1 MLTRLPAQ
9 TIACHE
15 CDLLQTEPELAPG
28 QTARCA
34 RCGAFLARNPPDS
47 LDRTLALTL
56 TAVVLYVIANA
67 WPLVGLELQG
77 RRVEVTLVGAVQAL
91 WAEGMTPVA
100 ALVFGTALLF
110 PLLEL
115 LMIMAVLI
123 PLRMGRVSPR
133 MAPFFRLVRSV
144 QPWGMVEVFLLGML
158 VSLVKLSHM
167 ATVIL
172 GVAFWAMA
180 GLILVVT
187 LAGRA
192 FDTRLLWQ
200 APPAGASA

>member
-1 MLTRLPAQ
+1 MHLRLPAQ

-15 CDLLQTEPELAPG
+15 CDLLQAEPELAPG

-56 TAVVLYVIANA
+56 TAMLLYLIANA

-77 RRVEVTLVGAVQAL
+77 RHVEVTLFGAVQAL
-91 WAEGMTPVA
+91 WREGMTPVA

-110 PLLEL
+110 PLLEMAMILMVL
-115 LMIMAVLI
+115 L
-123 PLRMGRVSPR
+123 PLRLGHVSPR

-158 VSLVKLSHM
+158 VSLAKLAHM

-172 GVAFWAMA
+172 GTAFWAMA
-180 GLILVVT
+180 ALILVLT
-187 LAGRA
+187 AAGRA
-192 FDTRLLWQ
+192 FDPRLLWQ
-200 APPAGASA
+200 VPPEGAQS